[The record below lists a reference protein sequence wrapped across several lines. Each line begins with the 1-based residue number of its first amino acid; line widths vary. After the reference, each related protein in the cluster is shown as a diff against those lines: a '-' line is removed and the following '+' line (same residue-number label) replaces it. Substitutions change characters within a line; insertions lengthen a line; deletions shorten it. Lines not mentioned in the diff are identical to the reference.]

1 LDLGWLL
8 TPSTGFDPKSGVQV
22 GKAYL
27 QVDYAT
33 TNGDDMNIEGDYV
46 IFTVPLPVMRCMRFD
61 PPFSPEKNT
70 AVRTVRY
77 VEVTKILLQ
86 FMTRWWEKV
95 GRKVQG
101 DSKTGALGLIHER
114 RFQSELL

>member
-1 LDLGWLL
+1 M
-8 TPSTGFDPKSGVQV
+8 
-22 GKAYL
+22 

-33 TNGDDMNIEGDYV
+33 TNGDDMDIEGDYV

-86 FMTRWWEKV
+86 FKTRWWEKV
-95 GRKVQG
+95 GE
-101 DSKTGALGLIHER
+101 DSKKILSGALVLIRER
-114 RFQSELL
+114 QFGPSSCALQYYLVIKSPR